1 MLLLHTNLNSFR
13 WVLVFARCLTLVKFL
28 FLNWC
33 LLHKFGF
40 SCRCRRSIQGSS
52 ICEVG
57 ETIGAATLCDIYNPI
72 NYSSVLSNLKK
83 TLKDYTS
90 INILIQYA
98 LPKTNCGSFMMDDV
112 AIKCCVRPDFSW
124 HRICLLENSGGISK
138 AATKK
143 FREMQAIQLTN
154 WASKKGVQRL
164 LQVASRLWSFS

>member
-57 ETIGAATLCDIYNPI
+57 ETSGAATLCDIYNPI
-72 NYSSVLSNLKK
+72 DYSSVLSNFEK
-83 TLKDYTS
+83 TLWDYT
-90 INILIQYA
+90 NIGIQ
-98 LPKTNCGSFMMDDV
+98 KTYSKGS
-112 AIKCCVRPDFSW
+112 W
-124 HRICLLENSGGISK
+124 CLNFWMSNWISK
-138 AATKK
+138 NNK
-143 FREMQAIQLTN
+143 MQGDEIKWNRKSTN
-154 WASKKGVQRL
+154 RINGVCANL
-164 LQVASRLWSFS
+164 KSWD